1 MLLKES
7 TSKEVLNMP
16 LAGVV
21 MVELSKGNMSDS
33 FPLRA
38 FFVNPVNWKKSME
51 GFLLDMAAT
60 GQPRRG
66 EAVSVTFSDA
76 QLFNDAVTDLGLPV
90 EGDKQRYCYG
100 DAGKQPFIQ

>member
-1 MLLKES
+1 
-7 TSKEVLNMP
+7 MP

-51 GFLLDMAAT
+51 DFLLDMAAT

-66 EAVSVTFSDA
+66 ETVPGTFSDA
-76 QLFNDAVTDLGLPV
+76 QLFDDALTDLGLPV